1 MITTKERVVEESAA
15 SDGAP
20 TITGV
25 STSRKVLITLAAVL
39 SMIFMMESAARSIV
53 AVGRPRMFG
62 GYEIDA
68 KKQIAEQSGKDG
80 LPRLFFLGTSFT
92 SHGIYT
98 DLITDKLQRAGFSV
112 SAYNL
117 AHNGSY
123 AADQLLMLRSAL
135 RNEYNSPP
143 SAVVFEVS
151 PLMLA
156 ALPGTENAYSQ
167 PVLTSYEGGPLLERK
182 PGIAGDIIFALASQS
197 FLIRYRPYLLKQLHA
212 IPSYVCAT
220 LSAVTRNIEPAV
232 VREVSPNGW
241 SPAYW
246 LVRDPKQIAKSI
258 CERDARMK
266 ELFPVGDTGRVKL
279 SFTSIG
285 CISQECQTRHIPL
298 VLAWLP
304 MHPDYLSV
312 CCNKLAL
319 NEEELGAAMR
329 HFAEVSHAEFLD
341 VHNDRDLRHFHDCD
355 HLNVLGSIDVSN
367 RISEAFATR
376 PLSEYLTRSRTK

>member
-1 MITTKERVVEESAA
+1 MITTKEKRFEKSAA
-15 SDGAP
+15 WNAAP
-20 TITGV
+20 TVTGV
-25 STSRKVLITLAAVL
+25 SISRKVLITLAAVL
-39 SMIFMMESAARSIV
+39 SMLFIMEAAARFIV

-98 DLITDKLQRAGFSV
+98 DLITDNLQRAGFSV

-135 RNEYNSPP
+135 NNEYKAPP

-156 ALPGTENAYSQ
+156 ALPGTENAFSQ
-167 PVLTSYEGGPLLERK
+167 PVLTSYEGGPLVERE
-182 PGIAGDIIFALASQS
+182 PGIVGDIKFALARQF
-197 FLIRYRPYLLKQLHA
+197 FLIRYRPYLLKQFHA
-212 IPSYVCAT
+212 IPSYICAT
-220 LSAVTRNIEPAV
+220 LSEVTRKIEPAV

-246 LVRDPKQIAKSI
+246 LVRDPNQIAKSI
-258 CERDARMK
+258 SERDARMK
-266 ELFPVGDTGRVKL
+266 ELFPVGDTGRAKL

-298 VLAWLP
+298 VLVWLP

-312 CCNKLAL
+312 CCKKLAM
-319 NEEELGAAMR
+319 NEEELGATMR
-329 HFAEVSHAEFLD
+329 HFAELSHAEFLD
-341 VHNDRDLRHFHDCD
+341 MHNDRDLRHFHDCD

-367 RISEAFATR
+367 RISDAFAMR
-376 PLSEYLTRSRTK
+376 PLSEYLIRSGAK